1 MKKIYLSRNLKD
13 GLSFSKKESE
23 KLIVLAFVSI
33 HGEVKWMFLNSSK
46 ETFTSVLTCPVLGF
60 VTVKDT
66 LNMCAITRSENR
78 VSVDVGGDEI
88 YISEVKVDVPEHV
101 ELTVTFD
108 PMHGREYDEVF
119 SYPEEKQKE
128 LEIE

>member
-13 GLSFSKKESE
+13 ELSFSKKESE
-23 KLIVLAFVSI
+23 ELIVLAFASI
-33 HGEVKWMFLNSSK
+33 YGEVKWMFLNSGK

-66 LNMCAITRSENR
+66 LNMCATTSENR
-78 VSVDVGGDEI
+78 VNVDVGGDEI
-88 YISEVKVDVPEHV
+88 YISEVKVDAPEHV
-101 ELTVTFD
+101 KLTVTFD

-119 SYPEEKQKE
+119 SYPEKN
-128 LEIE
+128 

>member
-13 GLSFSKKESE
+13 ELSFSKKESE
-23 KLIVLAFVSI
+23 ELIVLAFASI
-33 HGEVKWMFLNSSK
+33 YGEVKWMFLNSGK

-66 LNMCAITRSENR
+66 LNMCATTSENR
-78 VSVDVGGDEI
+78 VNVDVGGDEI
-88 YISEVKVDVPEHV
+88 YISEVKVDAPEHV
-101 ELTVTFD
+101 KLTVTFD

-119 SYPEEKQKE
+119 SYPEEK
-128 LEIE
+128 

>member
-13 GLSFSKKESE
+13 ELSFSKKESE
-23 KLIVLAFVSI
+23 ELIVLAFASI
-33 HGEVKWMFLNSSK
+33 YGEVKWMFLNSSK

-66 LNMCAITRSENR
+66 LNMCATTSENR
-78 VSVDVGGDEI
+78 VNVDVGGDEI
-88 YISEVKVDVPEHV
+88 YISEVKVDAPEHV
-101 ELTVTFD
+101 KLTVTFD

-119 SYPEEKQKE
+119 SYPEEN
-128 LEIE
+128 

>member
-13 GLSFSKKESE
+13 ELSFSKKESE
-23 KLIVLAFVSI
+23 EFIVLAFASI
-33 HGEVKWMFLNSSK
+33 YREVKWMFLNSSK

-66 LNMCAITRSENR
+66 LNMCVTTSEDR
-78 VSVDVGGDEI
+78 VSVNVGGDEI
-88 YISEVKVDVPEHV
+88 YISEVKVDAPEHV
-101 ELTVTFD
+101 KLTVTFD

-119 SYPEEKQKE
+119 SYPEEN
-128 LEIE
+128 

>member
-13 GLSFSKKESE
+13 ELSFSKKESE
-23 KLIVLAFVSI
+23 ELIVLAFASI
-33 HGEVKWMFLNSSK
+33 YGEVKWMFLNSSK

-60 VTVKDT
+60 VIVEDT
-66 LNMCAITRSENR
+66 LNMCATTSENG

-88 YISEVKVDVPEHV
+88 YISEVKVDAPEHV
-101 ELTVTFD
+101 KLTVTFD

-119 SYPEEKQKE
+119 SYPEEN
-128 LEIE
+128 

>member
-13 GLSFSKKESE
+13 ELSFFEKESE
-23 KLIVLAFVSI
+23 KLIVLAFASI

-88 YISEVKVDVPEHV
+88 YISEVKVDAPEHV
-101 ELTVTFD
+101 ELTVTFY
-108 PMHGREYDEVF
+108 PMHDREYDEVF

>member
-13 GLSFSKKESE
+13 ELSFSKKESE
-23 KLIVLAFVSI
+23 ELIVLAFASI
-33 HGEVKWMFLNSSK
+33 YGEVKWMFLNSGK

-66 LNMCAITRSENR
+66 LNMCATTSENR
-78 VSVDVGGDEI
+78 VNVDVGGDEI
-88 YISEVKVDVPEHV
+88 YISEVKVDAPMHV
-101 ELTVTFD
+101 KLTVTFD

-119 SYPEEKQKE
+119 SYPEEN
-128 LEIE
+128 

>member
-13 GLSFSKKESE
+13 ELSFSKKESE
-23 KLIVLAFVSI
+23 ELIVLAFASI
-33 HGEVKWMFLNSSK
+33 YGEVKWMFLDSSK

-66 LNMCAITRSENR
+66 LNMCATTSENR
-78 VSVDVGGDEI
+78 VNVNVGGDEI
-88 YISEVKVDVPEHV
+88 YISEVKVDAPVHV
-101 ELTVTFD
+101 KLTVTFD

-119 SYPEEKQKE
+119 SYPEEN
-128 LEIE
+128 

>member
-13 GLSFSKKESE
+13 ELSFSKKESE
-23 KLIVLAFVSI
+23 ELIVLAFASI
-33 HGEVKWMFLNSSK
+33 YREVQWMFLNSSK

-66 LNMCAITRSENR
+66 LNMCVTTSENR
-78 VSVDVGGDEI
+78 VSVNVGGDEI
-88 YISEVKVDVPEHV
+88 YISEVKVDAPEHV
-101 ELTVTFD
+101 KLTVTFD

-119 SYPEEKQKE
+119 SYPEEN
-128 LEIE
+128 

>member
-13 GLSFSKKESE
+13 ELSFSKKESE
-23 KLIVLAFVSI
+23 ELIVLAFASI
-33 HGEVKWMFLNSSK
+33 YREVKWMFLNSSK

-66 LNMCAITRSENR
+66 LNMCVTTSEDR
-78 VSVDVGGDEI
+78 VSVNVGGDEI
-88 YISEVKVDVPEHV
+88 YISEVKVDAPEHV
-101 ELTVTFD
+101 KLTVTFD

-119 SYPEEKQKE
+119 SYPEEN
-128 LEIE
+128 

>member
-13 GLSFSKKESE
+13 ELSFSKKESE
-23 KLIVLAFVSI
+23 ELIVLAFASI
-33 HGEVKWMFLNSSK
+33 YREVEWMFLNSSK

-66 LNMCAITRSENR
+66 LNMCVITSENR
-78 VSVDVGGDEI
+78 VSVNVGGDEI
-88 YISEVKVDVPEHV
+88 YISEVKVDAPEHV
-101 ELTVTFD
+101 KLTVTFD

-119 SYPEEKQKE
+119 SYPEEN
-128 LEIE
+128 

>member
-13 GLSFSKKESE
+13 ELSFSKKESE
-23 KLIVLAFVSI
+23 ELIVLAFASI
-33 HGEVKWMFLNSSK
+33 YGEVKWMFLNSGK

-66 LNMCAITRSENR
+66 LNMCATTSENR
-78 VSVDVGGDEI
+78 VNVDVGGDEI
-88 YISEVKVDVPEHV
+88 YISEVKVDAPEHV
-101 ELTVTFD
+101 KLTVTFD

-119 SYPEEKQKE
+119 SYPEEN
-128 LEIE
+128 

>member
-13 GLSFSKKESE
+13 ELSFSKKESE
-23 KLIVLAFVSI
+23 ELIVLAFASI
-33 HGEVKWMFLNSSK
+33 YGEVKWMFLTSSK

-66 LNMCAITRSENR
+66 LNMCATTGENR

-88 YISEVKVDVPEHV
+88 YISEVKVDTPEHV
-101 ELTVTFD
+101 KLTVTFD

-119 SYPEEKQKE
+119 SYPEEN
-128 LEIE
+128 

>member
-13 GLSFSKKESE
+13 ELSFSKKESE
-23 KLIVLAFVSI
+23 KLIVFAFASI
-33 HGEVKWMFLNSSK
+33 YGEVKWMFLNSSK

-60 VTVKDT
+60 VIVEDT
-66 LNMCAITRSENR
+66 LNMCATTSENK

-88 YISEVKVDVPEHV
+88 YISEVKVDAPMHV
-101 ELTVTFD
+101 KLTVTFD

-119 SYPEEKQKE
+119 SYPEEN
-128 LEIE
+128 